1 MWPDLFIGCSV
12 PSVGFCLLWQAEAHL
27 EISSVRVEWGQ
38 GTLWPWF
45 MGISMRSPPPS
56 QWAGKGE
63 EVASCPGQP
72 WSQGQVSPA
81 EFPRALPSPR
91 GISLGGRL
99 AGPLGTGASGLPGR
113 EAEDTPSR
121 HVPGRTGIQ
130 FPVLPTGDK
139 GGDLRPCSSCA
150 RSSAGHFWGLEPGA
164 SIYWPRLGPV
174 GEVRQGGQVTG
185 SQTAPSVSLPSCPLH
200 SSVSCFHAV
209 FGTGP
214 SLACPEPG
222 YPCLGH

>member
-1 MWPDLFIGCSV
+1 MAMVYGHLHEEPIST
-12 PSVGFCLLWQAEAHL
+12 SVGRKGRGGGFLSRSAMETGSG
-27 EISSVRVEWGQ
+27 EPSRV
-38 GTLWPWF
+38 
-45 MGISMRSPPPS
+45 
-56 QWAGKGE
+56 
-63 EVASCPGQP
+63 
-72 WSQGQVSPA
+72 SQGSTVSQGNQ
-81 EFPRALPSPR
+81 SW
-91 GISLGGRL
+91 GK
-99 AGPLGTGASGLPGR
+99 AGWALGTGASGLPGR

-139 GGDLRPCSSCA
+139 GGDLRACSSCA
-150 RSSAGHFWGLEPGA
+150 CSSARHFWGLEPGA
-164 SIYWPRLGPV
+164 SIYWPRLEPV

-200 SSVSCFHAV
+200 SLVSCFHAV

-222 YPCLGH
+222 YPCLGHWSWVGRAEEES